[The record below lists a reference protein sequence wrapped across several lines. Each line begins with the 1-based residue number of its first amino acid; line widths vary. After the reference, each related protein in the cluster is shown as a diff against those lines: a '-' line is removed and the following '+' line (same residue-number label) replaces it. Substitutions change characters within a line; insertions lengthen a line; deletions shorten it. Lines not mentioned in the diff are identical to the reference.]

1 MYIKQSHTYLPFAAI
16 LAIAV
21 LLSGCYYGYNDQS
34 KRNKE
39 FADNMYNSIPLE
51 PYSQTVDKEGN
62 TNNPFLSNGRSAQ
75 SAPAGTVP
83 RNSWYVSEEY
93 TPFEYSADPSTG
105 YDSAGTYLASP
116 LYDTLTNAENFNC
129 SEETFNRG
137 KRLYETY
144 CVMCHGKNGDGK
156 GKLVTEE
163 VFGAVPSY
171 KDSTG
176 TGLRFLPEG
185 KMFYTLTYGK
195 GIMGSYASQMTPRE
209 RWEVICYIQKFQQE

>member
-1 MYIKQSHTYLPFAAI
+1 MYIKQSHKYLSFTTI
-16 LAIAV
+16 LALTV
-21 LLSGCYYGYNDQS
+21 MLSGCYYGYNDQS
-34 KRNKE
+34 IRNKE
-39 FADNMYNSIPLE
+39 FANNMYNSVPLE
-51 PYSQTVDKEGN
+51 PYSQTVDGEGN
-62 TNNPFLSNGRSAQ
+62 AANPYLTNGRSAQ

-83 RNSWYVSEEY
+83 RDSWYVSEAY
-93 TPFEYSADPSTG
+93 TPFHYSADPLAG
-105 YDSAGTYLASP
+105 YDSAGLYLTSP
-116 LYDTLTNAENFNC
+116 LSDTLTNRDGFSC
-129 SEETFNRG
+129 SEETFARG

-163 VFGAVPSY
+163 VFAVVPSY

-176 TGLRFLPEG
+176 TGLRNLPEG

-195 GIMGSYASQMTPRE
+195 GIMGSYASQMTPQE

>member
-1 MYIKQSHTYLPFAAI
+1 MYIKQSHKYLSLTAI
-16 LAIAV
+16 MALAIM
-21 LLSGCYYGYNDQS
+21 LSGCYYGYNDQS

-39 FADNMYNSIPLE
+39 FSDNMYSSIPLE

-62 TNNPFLSNGRSAQ
+62 ASNPYLANGRSAQ
-75 SAPAGTVP
+75 SAPEGTVP
-83 RNSWYVSEEY
+83 RDSWYVSESY
-93 TPFEYSADPSTG
+93 TPFPYDAPPSTD
-105 YDSAGTYLASP
+105 YDSAGMFLTTP
-116 LYDTLTNAENFNC
+116 LSDTLTNGDGINC
-129 SEETFNRG
+129 SDETFARG

-144 CVMCHGKNGDGK
+144 CVMCHGAKGDGK

-176 TGLRFLPEG
+176 TGLRNLSEG